1 MNTLTANDAKRNFG
15 ERLLNAQRKPIKIS
29 QNNKDAVLVMSNKDY
44 EELKTKKVDY
54 IEHCFE
60 NAKRDLAQGNVVDGK
75 DFLDTL

>member
-1 MNTLTANDAKRNFG
+1 
-15 ERLLNAQRKPIKIS
+15 
-29 QNNKDAVLVMSNKDY
+29 MSNKDY

-54 IEHCFE
+54 IKHCFE

>member
-15 ERLLNAQRKPIKIS
+15 ELHLNAQREPIKIS
-29 QNNKDAVLVMSNKDY
+29 KNNEDVVVVMSIRDY
-44 EELKTKKVDY
+44 EELEAMKVDY
-54 IEHCFE
+54 IKHCFE

>member
-15 ERLLNAQRKPIKIS
+15 ELLLKAQREPIKIS
-29 QNNKDAVLVMSNKDY
+29 KNNKDAVVVMSIRGY
-44 EELKTKKVDY
+44 EELEAMKVDY
-54 IEHCFE
+54 IKHCFE